1 MTIHQTSKPD
11 FTLIPNFTPF
21 SAISVTIDDDE
32 YDELIGI
39 AGKCKMSK
47 NKKAQ
52 ALANMVSVAGV
63 LVYRALVQK
72 RKFYKTRVYGLMCNY
87 TLKTAHLLC
96 LQLNFQTGN
105 SDITEFSEVKDIG
118 YQLAAAVSLLRN
130 DPTPA

>member
-1 MTIHQTSKPD
+1 
-11 FTLIPNFTPF
+11 
-21 SAISVTIDDDE
+21 
-32 YDELIGI
+32 
-39 AGKCKMSK
+39 MSE

-72 RKFYKTRVYGLMCNY
+72 KKFYKTRVYGLMCNC
-87 TLKTAHLLC
+87 TLKTARLLC
-96 LQLNFQTGN
+96 LQFNFQTGN
-105 SDITEFSEVKDIG
+105 LDITEFSEVKDIG